1 MKIEFGASF
10 LRKLETLSIV
20 SKRLFAGRMKGERR
34 SPRRGQSVEF
44 ADFRDYSQG
53 DDYRHIDWNA
63 YARLESMFLKLFV
76 EEEDL
81 HIHLLL
87 DRSKSMDFGTPN
99 KLEFAGRVAAALAYI
114 GLSNLDRVS
123 LSAFSAEGLQSLP
136 FQHGKQTVFSVLEFL
151 QRLQPGGST
160 DLSRSVDAFVRQ
172 ARHKGIVILLSD
184 FLCHDG
190 YQQALTRLRY
200 SKFEPIAVQVLAPDE
215 VEPPLGGDW
224 SFTDSEN
231 GSKVDL
237 SLGPRAVTLYKQRLR
252 SYCDEMDQFCRS
264 HDIAVLRAVTNQD
277 FEDLVLRYFRAA
289 ALIA

>member
-1 MKIEFGASF
+1 MKIELTAPFMK
-10 LRKLETLSIV
+10 KLEALSVV
-20 SKRLFAGRMKGERR
+20 SKKLFAGRMKGERR

-63 YARLESMFLKLFV
+63 YARLEGLFLKLFV

-87 DRSKSMDFGTPN
+87 DRSKSMDFGSPG
-99 KLEFAGRVAAALAYI
+99 KLEFAGRTAAALAYI

-123 LSAFSAEGLQSLP
+123 LTAFSAEGLQTLP
-136 FQHGKQTVFSVLEFL
+136 FQHGKQNIFSVIEFL
-151 QRLQPGGST
+151 ERLRPGGPT
-160 DLSRSVDAFVRQ
+160 ALTRSIDAFVQQ
-172 ARHKGIVILLSD
+172 ARHKGIVVLISD
-184 FLCHDG
+184 FLCEDG
-190 YQQALTRLRY
+190 FQPALTRLRY
-200 SKFEPIAVQVLAPDE
+200 SKFEPIALQVLAPEE
-215 VEPPLGGDW
+215 VDPPLGGDW
-224 SFTDSEN
+224 SFLDSET

-252 SYCDEMDQFCRS
+252 AYCDELDQFCRGR
-264 HDIAVLRAVTNQD
+264 DIAVLRAATDQD
-277 FEDLVLRYFRAA
+277 FEDLILRYFRAA

>member
-10 LRKLETLSIV
+10 LRKLEALSIV

-44 ADFRDYSQG
+44 ADFREYSQG

-81 HIHLLL
+81 HIHILL

-99 KLEFAGRVAAALAYI
+99 KLQFAGRTAAALAYI

-123 LSAFSAEGLQSLP
+123 LTAFSSGGLQALP
-136 FQHGKQTVFSVLEFL
+136 FQHGKQNIFSVIEFL
-151 QRLQPGGST
+151 ERLQPGGPT
-160 DLSRSVDAFVRQ
+160 DLTRSVDAFVQQ
-172 ARHKGIVILLSD
+172 ARHKGIVVLLSD
-184 FLCHDG
+184 FLCDDG
-190 YQQALTRLRY
+190 IQPALTRLRY
-200 SKFEPIAVQVLAPDE
+200 SKFEPITVQVLAPDE

-224 SFTDSEN
+224 SFIDSEN

-252 SYCDEMDQFCRS
+252 SHCDEMDRFCLS
-264 HDIAVLRAVTNQD
+264 HDITVLRAVTSQD
-277 FEDLVLRYFRAA
+277 FEDLVLKYFRAA

>member
-1 MKIEFGASF
+1 MKIEFTASF
-10 LRKLETLSIV
+10 LKKLETLSVV

-63 YARLESMFLKLFV
+63 YARLEGLFLKLFV

-81 HIHLLL
+81 HIHVLL
-87 DRSKSMDFGTPN
+87 DRSKSMDFGAPN
-99 KLEFAGRVAAALAYI
+99 KLEFAGRTAAALAYV

-123 LSAFSAEGLQSLP
+123 ITAFSAGGLQTLP
-136 FQHGKQTVFSVLEFL
+136 FQHGRQNIFSVIEFL
-151 QRLQPGGST
+151 ERLRPGGAT
-160 DLSRSVDAFVRQ
+160 DLTRSVDAFVQQ
-172 ARHKGIVILLSD
+172 ARRKGIAILVSD
-184 FLCHDG
+184 FLCDEG
-190 YQQALTRLRY
+190 FQPALTRLRY
-200 SKFEPIAVQVLAPDE
+200 SGFEPIALQVLAPDE
-215 VEPPLGGDW
+215 VNPPLGGDW
-224 SFTDSEN
+224 SFVDSES
-231 GSKVDL
+231 GAKVDL

-252 SYCDEMDQFCRS
+252 SYCDELDQFCRGR
-264 HDIAVLRAVTNQD
+264 DIASLRAVTDQD